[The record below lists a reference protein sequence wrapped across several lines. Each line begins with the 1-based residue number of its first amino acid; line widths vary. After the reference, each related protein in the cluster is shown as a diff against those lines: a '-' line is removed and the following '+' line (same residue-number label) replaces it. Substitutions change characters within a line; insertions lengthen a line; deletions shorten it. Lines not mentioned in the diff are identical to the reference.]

1 MFIKI
6 KDYRIDKA
14 YISSYEPYDSNYIKD
29 EAENWYNTTDVNK
42 IEYEILIQIYRA
54 DTIRISYG
62 KGEAGR
68 KQRDEDIAL
77 LDRELLN
84 KDK

>member
-14 YISSYEPYDSNYIKD
+14 YISSYEPYEND
-29 EAENWYNTTDVNK
+29 EGYGIFIRMYRD
-42 IEYEILIQIYRA
+42 EYP
-54 DTIRISYG
+54 IRINYG